1 MARNLA
7 HSASPE
13 WSPGFPWPKGGK
25 MGREVGK
32 AEPQTSGHSAGR
44 LGGRHPLG
52 CPHTLQVPLIL
63 RQGS

>member
-7 HSASPE
+7 YSASPE
-13 WSPGFPWPKGGK
+13 WSPSLPWPKGGK
-25 MGREVGK
+25 MGREEGK
-32 AEPQTSGHSAGR
+32 AEPQTSGHSARR
-44 LGGRHPLG
+44 LGGRHPLE